1 MQKTN
6 DYLNMLKSRPLLITL
21 TLGILTAIGSIS
33 IDLYLPAFSV
43 MSSYFKVPMVRMET
57 TVTLFLFGMAFG
69 QLFIGPLSD
78 VWGRKLPL
86 KIGLSV
92 YIICSVACM
101 LTNSF
106 PLLLALRFLQGL
118 AGSACQVISRAL
130 VNDLY
135 KGNRAA
141 HVFTLL
147 QILMGVSPILAP
159 MVGGLLSEESTWKY
173 LFLIMALLSGMG
185 LLGCLTVLPD
195 GKPAAES
202 RKINF
207 KGIWKGYIECI
218 KSPSFVNYALVRA
231 VSNSAAF
238 AMITGSPFV
247 FTQLYSLSM
256 KQFGFI
262 FSILAVGIICTGII
276 NTRLLK
282 HFEVRAITKYALLF
296 QLLTGA
302 GMILV
307 IYFSGPFYVLLILA
321 FLFLSMLGPVLPNTT
336 ALYLASL
343 PAFSGSASALIGSLS
358 YLSAFLVTSILSLLH
373 NNTAYPMIFTMWSC
387 TVIAM
392 ACLLFRK
399 GSAVPKV
406 ME

>member
-1 MQKTN
+1 MQKRN
-6 DYLNMLKSRPLLITL
+6 LQPLLITL

-33 IDLYLPAFSV
+33 IDMYLPAFSV

-57 TVTLFLFGMAFG
+57 TVTLFLFGMSFG

-92 YIICSVACM
+92 YILCSVACM
-101 LTNSF
+101 LTSSF
-106 PLLLALRFLQGL
+106 TLLLALRFIQGL

-159 MVGGLLSEESTWKY
+159 MVGGLLSDESTWKY
-173 LFLIMALLSGMG
+173 LFLIMAILSGMG

-195 GKPAAES
+195 GKPGTAI
-202 RKINF
+202 KKLNF
-207 KGIWKGYIECI
+207 KGIRNAYIQCI

-247 FTQLYSLSM
+247 FTQIYAVSQQ
-256 KQFGFI
+256 QFGFI
-262 FSILAVGIICTGII
+262 FSMLAVGIIFTGII

-282 HFEVRAITKYALLF
+282 HFEVKAITKYALIF
-296 QLLTGA
+296 QLITGA

-307 IYFSGPFYVLLILA
+307 IYFNGPFYLLLTFA
-321 FLFLSMLGPVLPNTT
+321 FLFLSMLGPILPNTT
-336 ALYLASL
+336 ALYLATL

-358 YLSAFLVTSILSLLH
+358 YLSAFLVTSVLSLLH
-373 NNTAYPMIFTMWSC
+373 NNTAYPMVFTMWTC
-387 TVIAM
+387 TIVALG
-392 ACLLFRK
+392 CLLFRRRNE
-399 GSAVPKV
+399 GDQV
-406 ME
+406 MK

>member
-1 MQKTN
+1 MQKRN
-6 DYLNMLKSRPLLITL
+6 LQPLLITL

-33 IDLYLPAFSV
+33 IDMYLPAFSV
-43 MSSYFKVPMVRMET
+43 MSSYFKVPIVRMET
-57 TVTLFLFGMAFG
+57 TVTLFLFGMSFG

-86 KIGLSV
+86 KLGLSI
-92 YIICSVACM
+92 YILCSVACM
-101 LTNSF
+101 LTSSF
-106 PLLLALRFLQGL
+106 TLLLALRFIQGL

-159 MVGGLLSEESTWKY
+159 MVGGMLSDQSTWKY
-173 LFLIMALLSGMG
+173 LFLIMAILSGMG

-195 GKPAAES
+195 GKPGTAV
-202 RKINF
+202 KKLNF
-207 KGIWKGYIECI
+207 KGIRNAYSQCI

-247 FTQLYSLSM
+247 FTQLYAVSQ

-262 FSILAVGIICTGII
+262 FSMLAVGIIFTGII

-282 HFEVRAITKYALLF
+282 HFEVKVITKYALIF
-296 QLLTGA
+296 QLITGA

-307 IYFSGPFYVLLILA
+307 IYFNGPFYLLLTFA
-321 FLFLSMLGPVLPNTT
+321 FLFLSMLGPILPNTT
-336 ALYLASL
+336 ALYLATL

-358 YLSAFLVTSILSLLH
+358 YLSAFLITSVLSLLH
-373 NNTAYPMIFTMWSC
+373 NNTAYPMVFTMWTC
-387 TVIAM
+387 TIVALS
-392 ACLLFRK
+392 CLLFRRRNHDDQ
-399 GSAVPKV
+399 V
-406 ME
+406 MK

>member
-1 MQKTN
+1 MQKRN
-6 DYLNMLKSRPLLITL
+6 LQPLLITL

-33 IDLYLPAFSV
+33 IDMYLPAFSV

-57 TVTLFLFGMAFG
+57 TVTLFLFGMSFG

-92 YIICSVACM
+92 YILCSVACM
-101 LTNSF
+101 LTSSF
-106 PLLLALRFLQGL
+106 TLLLALRFIQGL

-159 MVGGLLSEESTWKY
+159 MVGGLLSDESTWKY
-173 LFLIMALLSGMG
+173 LFLIMAILSGMG

-195 GKPAAES
+195 GKPGTAI
-202 RKINF
+202 KKLNF
-207 KGIWKGYIECI
+207 KGIRNAYIQCI

-247 FTQLYSLSM
+247 FTQIYAVSQQ
-256 KQFGFI
+256 QFGFI
-262 FSILAVGIICTGII
+262 FSMLAVGIIFTGII

-282 HFEVRAITKYALLF
+282 HFEVKIITKYALIF
-296 QLLTGA
+296 QLITGA

-307 IYFSGPFYVLLILA
+307 IYFNGPFYLLLTFA
-321 FLFLSMLGPVLPNTT
+321 FLFLSMLGPILPNTT
-336 ALYLASL
+336 ALYLATL

-358 YLSAFLVTSILSLLH
+358 YLSAFLITSVLSLLH
-373 NNTAYPMIFTMWSC
+373 NNTAYPMVFTMWTC
-387 TVIAM
+387 TIVALG
-392 ACLLFRK
+392 CLLFRRRNE
-399 GSAVPKV
+399 GDQV
-406 ME
+406 MK

>member
-1 MQKTN
+1 MQKRN
-6 DYLNMLKSRPLLITL
+6 LQPLLITL

-33 IDLYLPAFSV
+33 IDMYLPAFSV

-57 TVTLFLFGMAFG
+57 TVTLFLFGMSFG

-92 YIICSVACM
+92 YILCSVACM
-101 LTNSF
+101 LTSSF
-106 PLLLALRFLQGL
+106 TLLLALRFIQGL

-159 MVGGLLSEESTWKY
+159 MVGGLLSDESTWKY
-173 LFLIMALLSGMG
+173 LFLIMAILSGMG

-195 GKPAAES
+195 GKPGTAI
-202 RKINF
+202 KKLNF
-207 KGIWKGYIECI
+207 KGIRNAYSQCI

-247 FTQLYSLSM
+247 FTQIYAVSQ

-262 FSILAVGIICTGII
+262 FSMLAVGIIVTGII

-282 HFEVRAITKYALLF
+282 HFEVKVITKYALIF
-296 QLLTGA
+296 QLITGA

-307 IYFSGPFYVLLILA
+307 IYFNGAFYLLLTFA
-321 FLFLSMLGPVLPNTT
+321 FLFLSMLGPILPNTT
-336 ALYLASL
+336 ALYLATL

-358 YLSAFLVTSILSLLH
+358 YLSAFLITSVLSLLH
-373 NNTAYPMIFTMWSC
+373 NNTAYPMVFTMWTC
-387 TVIAM
+387 TIVALG
-392 ACLLFRK
+392 CLFFRRRNNDDQ
-399 GSAVPKV
+399 V
-406 ME
+406 MK

>member
-1 MQKTN
+1 MQKRN
-6 DYLNMLKSRPLLITL
+6 LQPLLITL

-33 IDLYLPAFSV
+33 IDMYLPAFSV

-57 TVTLFLFGMAFG
+57 TVTLFLFGMSFG

-92 YIICSVACM
+92 YILCSVACM
-101 LTNSF
+101 LTSSF
-106 PLLLALRFLQGL
+106 TLLLALRFIQGL

-159 MVGGLLSEESTWKY
+159 MVGGLLSDASTWKY
-173 LFLIMALLSGMG
+173 LFLIMAILSGMG

-195 GKPAAES
+195 GKPGTAI
-202 RKINF
+202 KQLNF
-207 KGIWKGYIECI
+207 KGIRNAYSQCI

-247 FTQLYSLSM
+247 FTQIYAVSQ

-262 FSILAVGIICTGII
+262 FSMLAVGIIVTGII

-282 HFEVRAITKYALLF
+282 HFEVKVITKYALIF
-296 QLLTGA
+296 QLITGA

-307 IYFSGPFYVLLILA
+307 IYFNGPFYLLLIFA
-321 FLFLSMLGPVLPNTT
+321 FLSLSMLGPILPNTT
-336 ALYLASL
+336 ALYLATL

-358 YLSAFLVTSILSLLH
+358 YLSAFLITSVLSLLH
-373 NNTAYPMIFTMWSC
+373 NNTAYPMVFTMWTC
-387 TVIAM
+387 TIVALG
-392 ACLLFRK
+392 CLLFRRRNNDDQ
-399 GSAVPKV
+399 V
-406 ME
+406 MK

>member
-1 MQKTN
+1 MF
-6 DYLNMLKSRPLLITL
+6 KSRPLLITL

-57 TVTLFLFGMAFG
+57 TVTLFLFGMSFG

-86 KIGLSV
+86 KIGLAV

-101 LTNSF
+101 LTSSF
-106 PLLLALRFLQGL
+106 TLLLALRFLQGL

-159 MVGGLLSEESTWKY
+159 MVGGLLSDEATWKY
-173 LFLIMALLSGMG
+173 LFLIMALLSGIG

-195 GKPAAES
+195 GKPAAEI
-202 RKINF
+202 KKLNF
-207 KGIWKGYIECI
+207 KGIRKGYLECI

-247 FTQLYSLSM
+247 FTQLYSISM

-262 FSILAVGIICTGII
+262 FSMLAVGIICAGII

-282 HFEVRAITKYALLF
+282 HFEVKEITKYALIL
-296 QLLTGA
+296 QLLSGA

-307 IYFSGPFYVLLILA
+307 IYYSGPFYVLLVLT
-321 FLFLSMLGPVLPNTT
+321 FLFLSMLGPILPNTT

-358 YLSAFLVTSILSLLH
+358 YLSAFLVTSVLSLLH
-373 NNTAYPMIFTMWSC
+373 NHTAYPMIFTMWTC
-387 TVIAM
+387 TIIAM
-392 ACLLFRK
+392 ACLLFK
-399 GSAVPKV
+399 KEQSQV

>member
-1 MQKTN
+1 MQKRN
-6 DYLNMLKSRPLLITL
+6 LQPLLITL

-33 IDLYLPAFSV
+33 IDMYLPAFSV

-57 TVTLFLFGMAFG
+57 TVTLFLFGMSFG

-92 YIICSVACM
+92 YILCSVACM
-101 LTNSF
+101 LTSSF
-106 PLLLALRFLQGL
+106 TLLLALRFVQGL

-159 MVGGLLSEESTWKY
+159 MVGGLLSDESTWKY
-173 LFLIMALLSGMG
+173 LFLIMAILSGMG

-195 GKPAAES
+195 GKPGTAI
-202 RKINF
+202 KKLNF
-207 KGIWKGYIECI
+207 KGIRNAYSQCI
-218 KSPSFVNYALVRA
+218 KNPSFVNYALVRA

-247 FTQLYSLSM
+247 FTQIYAVSQ

-262 FSILAVGIICTGII
+262 FSMLAVGIIFTGII

-282 HFEVRAITKYALLF
+282 HFEVKIITKYALIF
-296 QLLTGA
+296 QLITGA

-307 IYFSGPFYVLLILA
+307 IYFNGPFYLLLNFA
-321 FLFLSMLGPVLPNTT
+321 FLFLSMLGPILPNTT
-336 ALYLASL
+336 ALYLATL

-358 YLSAFLVTSILSLLH
+358 YLSAFLITSVLSLLH
-373 NNTAYPMIFTMWSC
+373 NNTAYPMVFTMWTC
-387 TVIAM
+387 TIVALG
-392 ACLLFRK
+392 CLFFRRRNNDDQ
-399 GSAVPKV
+399 V
-406 ME
+406 MK

>member
-1 MQKTN
+1 MQKRN
-6 DYLNMLKSRPLLITL
+6 LQPLLITL

-33 IDLYLPAFSV
+33 IDMYLPAFSV

-57 TVTLFLFGMAFG
+57 TVTLFLFGMSFG

-86 KIGLSV
+86 KIGLLV
-92 YIICSVACM
+92 YILCSVACM
-101 LTNSF
+101 LTSSF
-106 PLLLALRFLQGL
+106 TLLLALRFIQGL

-159 MVGGLLSEESTWKY
+159 MVGGLLSDESTWKY
-173 LFLIMALLSGMG
+173 LFLIMAILSGMG

-195 GKPAAES
+195 GKPGTAI
-202 RKINF
+202 KKLNF
-207 KGIWKGYIECI
+207 KGIRNAYSQCI

-247 FTQLYSLSM
+247 FTQIYAVSQ

-262 FSILAVGIICTGII
+262 FSMLAVGIIFTGII

-282 HFEVRAITKYALLF
+282 HFEVKIITKYALIF
-296 QLLTGA
+296 QLITGA

-307 IYFSGPFYVLLILA
+307 IYFNGPFYLLLTFA
-321 FLFLSMLGPVLPNTT
+321 FLFLSMLGPILPNTT
-336 ALYLASL
+336 ALYLATL

-358 YLSAFLVTSILSLLH
+358 YLSAFLITSVLSLLH
-373 NNTAYPMIFTMWSC
+373 NNTAYPMVFTMWTC
-387 TVIAM
+387 TIVALG
-392 ACLLFRK
+392 CLFFRRRNNDDQ
-399 GSAVPKV
+399 V
-406 ME
+406 MK

>member
-1 MQKTN
+1 MQKRN
-6 DYLNMLKSRPLLITL
+6 LHPVLVTL

-33 IDLYLPAFSV
+33 IDMYLPAFSV

-57 TVTLFLFGMAFG
+57 TVTLFLFGMSFG

-78 VWGRKLPL
+78 IWGRKLPL
-86 KIGLSV
+86 KIGLTV
-92 YIICSVACM
+92 YILCSVACM
-101 LTNSF
+101 LTSSF

-159 MVGGLLSEESTWKY
+159 MVGGLLSDESTWKY

-195 GKPAAES
+195 GKPGTVI
-202 RKINF
+202 KKLNF
-207 KGIWKGYIECI
+207 KGIRKGYSQCI

-247 FTQLYSLSM
+247 FTQIYSIGE

-262 FSILAVGIICTGII
+262 FSLLAVGIICTGII

-282 HFEVRAITKYALLF
+282 YFEVKVITKYALIF
-296 QLLTGA
+296 QLITGL

-307 IYFSGPFYVLLILA
+307 IYFNGPFYVLLTFT
-321 FLFLSMLGPVLPNTT
+321 FLFLSMLGLILPNTT

-358 YLSAFLVTSILSLLH
+358 YLSAFLITSVLSLLH
-373 NNTAYPMIFTMWSC
+373 NNTAYPMVFTMWTC
-387 TVIAM
+387 TIVALG
-392 ACLLFRK
+392 CLLFRRRNNYR
-399 GSAVPKV
+399 
-406 ME
+406 

>member
-1 MQKTN
+1 MQKRN
-6 DYLNMLKSRPLLITL
+6 LQPLLITL

-33 IDLYLPAFSV
+33 IDMYLPAFSV

-57 TVTLFLFGMAFG
+57 TVTLFLFGMSFG

-92 YIICSVACM
+92 YILCSVACM
-101 LTNSF
+101 LTSSF
-106 PLLLALRFLQGL
+106 TLLLALRFIQGL

-159 MVGGLLSEESTWKY
+159 MVGGLLSDESTWKY
-173 LFLIMALLSGMG
+173 LFLIMAILSGMG

-195 GKPAAES
+195 GNPGTAIK
-202 RKINF
+202 KLNF
-207 KGIWKGYIECI
+207 KGIRNAYIQCI

-247 FTQLYSLSM
+247 FTQIYAVSQQ
-256 KQFGFI
+256 QFGFI
-262 FSILAVGIICTGII
+262 FSMLAVGIIFTGII

-282 HFEVRAITKYALLF
+282 HFEVKAITKYALIF
-296 QLLTGA
+296 QLITGA

-307 IYFSGPFYVLLILA
+307 IYFNGPFYLLLTFA
-321 FLFLSMLGPVLPNTT
+321 FLFLSMLGPILPNTT
-336 ALYLASL
+336 ALYLATL

-358 YLSAFLVTSILSLLH
+358 YLSAFLITSVLSLLH
-373 NNTAYPMIFTMWSC
+373 NNTAYPMVFTMWTC
-387 TVIAM
+387 TMVALG
-392 ACLLFRK
+392 CLLFRRRNE
-399 GSAVPKV
+399 GDQV
-406 ME
+406 MK

>member
-1 MQKTN
+1 MQKRK
-6 DYLNMLKSRPLLITL
+6 LHPLLVTL

-33 IDLYLPAFSV
+33 IDMYLPAFSV

-57 TVTLFLFGMAFG
+57 TVTLFLFGMSFG

-92 YIICSVACM
+92 YILCSVACM
-101 LTNSF
+101 LTSSF
-106 PLLLALRFLQGL
+106 MLLLALRFIQGL

-135 KGNRAA
+135 QGNRAA

-159 MVGGLLSEESTWKY
+159 MVGGLLSDASTWKY
-173 LFLIMALLSGMG
+173 LFLIMAILSGMG

-195 GKPAAES
+195 GKPGTAI
-202 RKINF
+202 KQLNF
-207 KGIWKGYIECI
+207 KGIRNAYSQCI

-247 FTQLYSLSM
+247 FTQIYAVSQ

-262 FSILAVGIICTGII
+262 FSMLAVGIIFTGII

-282 HFEVRAITKYALLF
+282 YFEVKVITKYALIF
-296 QLLTGA
+296 QLITGA
-302 GMILV
+302 AMILV
-307 IYFSGPFYVLLILA
+307 IYFNGPFYLLLTFA
-321 FLFLSMLGPVLPNTT
+321 FLFLSMLGPILPNTT
-336 ALYLASL
+336 ALYLATL

-358 YLSAFLVTSILSLLH
+358 YLSAFLITSVLSLLH
-373 NNTAYPMIFTMWSC
+373 NNTAYPMVFTMWTC
-387 TVIAM
+387 TIVALGG
-392 ACLLFRK
+392 LLFKRK
-399 GSAVPKV
+399 NEGDQV
-406 ME
+406 MK

>member
-1 MQKTN
+1 MQKRK
-6 DYLNMLKSRPLLITL
+6 LHPLLVTL

-33 IDLYLPAFSV
+33 IDMYLPAFSV
-43 MSSYFKVPMVRMET
+43 MSLYFKVPMVRMET
-57 TVTLFLFGMAFG
+57 TVTLFLFGMSFG

-92 YIICSVACM
+92 YILCSVACM
-101 LTNSF
+101 LTSSF
-106 PLLLALRFLQGL
+106 MLLLALRFLQGL

-135 KGNRAA
+135 QGNRAA

-159 MVGGLLSEESTWKY
+159 MVGGLLSDASTWKY

-195 GKPAAES
+195 GKPGTAI
-202 RKINF
+202 KQLNF
-207 KGIWKGYIECI
+207 KGIRNAYSQCI

-247 FTQLYSLSM
+247 FTQIYAVSQ

-262 FSILAVGIICTGII
+262 FSMLAVGIIATGII

-282 HFEVRAITKYALLF
+282 HFEVKIITKYALIF
-296 QLLTGA
+296 QLITGA

-307 IYFSGPFYVLLILA
+307 IYSNGPFYLLLTFA
-321 FLFLSMLGPVLPNTT
+321 FLFLSMLGPILPNTT
-336 ALYLASL
+336 ALYLATL

-358 YLSAFLVTSILSLLH
+358 YLSAFLITSVLSLLH
-373 NNTAYPMIFTMWSC
+373 NNTAYPMVFTMWTC
-387 TVIAM
+387 TIVALG
-392 ACLLFRK
+392 CLLFRRK
-399 GSAVPKV
+399 NEGDQV
-406 ME
+406 MK

>member
-1 MQKTN
+1 
-6 DYLNMLKSRPLLITL
+6 MLKSNPRPLLITL

-33 IDLYLPAFSV
+33 IDIYLPAFSV
-43 MSSYFKVPMVRMET
+43 MASHFKVPMFRIES

-78 VWGRKLPL
+78 VWGRKMPL
-86 KIGLSV
+86 KIGLV
-92 YIICSVACM
+92 IYIICSVCCM

-106 PLLLALRFLQGL
+106 PLLLGLRFVQGL

-135 KGNRAA
+135 KGKNAA

-159 MVGGLLSEESTWKY
+159 MIGGMLSDESTWKY
-173 LFLIMALLSGMG
+173 LFLIMALISGVG

-195 GKPAAES
+195 GKPGS
-202 RKINF
+202 DSKKINLQQ
-207 KGIWKGYIECI
+207 ILNGYRQSILT
-218 KSPSFVNYALVRA
+218 PSFVNYALVRA

-238 AMITGSPFV
+238 SMITGSPFV
-247 FTQLYSLSM
+247 LIHLYGVTR

-262 FSILAVGIICTGII
+262 FSLLAVGIIFTGLI

-282 HFEVRAITKYALLF
+282 HFEIKVITRYALLC
-296 QLLTGA
+296 QVITGA

-307 IYFSGPFYVLLILA
+307 IYFNGGLYLLLLLTFI
-321 FLFLSMLGPVLPNTT
+321 FLSMLGPILPNTT
-336 ALYLASL
+336 ALYLSSL
-343 PAFSGSASALIGSLS
+343 PNFAGSASALIGSLS
-358 YLSAFLVTSILSLLH
+358 YLSAFLITTLLSLLH
-373 NNTAYPMIFTMWSC
+373 NNTAYPMVFIMWAC
-387 TVIAM
+387 TVIAFG
-392 ACLLFRK
+392 CLSYNFLSGNSKNRL
-399 GSAVPKV
+399 
-406 ME
+406 

>member
-1 MQKTN
+1 MQKRN
-6 DYLNMLKSRPLLITL
+6 LQPLLITL

-33 IDLYLPAFSV
+33 IDMYLPAFSV

-57 TVTLFLFGMAFG
+57 TVTLFLFGMSFG

-92 YIICSVACM
+92 YILCSVACM
-101 LTNSF
+101 LTSSF
-106 PLLLALRFLQGL
+106 TLLLALRFIQGL

-159 MVGGLLSEESTWKY
+159 MVGGLLSDASTWKY
-173 LFLIMALLSGMG
+173 LFLIMAILSGMG

-195 GKPAAES
+195 GKPGTAI
-202 RKINF
+202 KQLNF
-207 KGIWKGYIECI
+207 KGIRNAYSQCI

-247 FTQLYSLSM
+247 FTQIYAVSQ

-262 FSILAVGIICTGII
+262 FSMLAVGIIVTGII

-282 HFEVRAITKYALLF
+282 HFEVKVITKYALIF
-296 QLLTGA
+296 QLITGA

-307 IYFSGPFYVLLILA
+307 IYFNGPFYLLLIFA
-321 FLFLSMLGPVLPNTT
+321 FLFLSMLGPILPNTT
-336 ALYLASL
+336 ALYLATL

-358 YLSAFLVTSILSLLH
+358 YLSAFLITSVLSLLH
-373 NNTAYPMIFTMWSC
+373 NNTAYPMVFTMWTC
-387 TVIAM
+387 TIVALG
-392 ACLLFRK
+392 CLLFRRRNNDDQ
-399 GSAVPKV
+399 V
-406 ME
+406 MK

>member
-1 MQKTN
+1 MQKRN
-6 DYLNMLKSRPLLITL
+6 LQPLLITL

-33 IDLYLPAFSV
+33 IDMYLPAFSV

-57 TVTLFLFGMAFG
+57 TVTLFLFGMSFG

-92 YIICSVACM
+92 YILCSVACM
-101 LTNSF
+101 LTSSF
-106 PLLLALRFLQGL
+106 TLLLALRFIQGL

-135 KGNRAA
+135 EGNRAA

-159 MVGGLLSEESTWKY
+159 MVGGLLSDESTWKY
-173 LFLIMALLSGMG
+173 LFLIMAILSGMG

-195 GKPAAES
+195 GKPGTAI
-202 RKINF
+202 KQLNF
-207 KGIWKGYIECI
+207 KGIRNAYSQCI

-247 FTQLYSLSM
+247 FTQIYAVSQ

-262 FSILAVGIICTGII
+262 FSMLAVGIIVTGII

-282 HFEVRAITKYALLF
+282 HFEVKVITKYALIF
-296 QLLTGA
+296 QLITGV

-307 IYFSGPFYVLLILA
+307 IYFNGPFYLLLTFA
-321 FLFLSMLGPVLPNTT
+321 FLFLSMLGPILPNTT
-336 ALYLASL
+336 ALYLATL

-358 YLSAFLVTSILSLLH
+358 YLSAFLITSVLSLLH
-373 NNTAYPMIFTMWSC
+373 NNTAYPMVFTMWTC
-387 TVIAM
+387 TIVALG
-392 ACLLFRK
+392 CLLFRRRNH
-399 GSAVPKV
+399 GEQV
-406 ME
+406 MK

>member
-1 MQKTN
+1 MQKRN
-6 DYLNMLKSRPLLITL
+6 LQPLLITL

-33 IDLYLPAFSV
+33 IDMYLPAFSV

-57 TVTLFLFGMAFG
+57 TVTLFLFGMSFG

-92 YIICSVACM
+92 YILCSVACM
-101 LTNSF
+101 LTSSF
-106 PLLLALRFLQGL
+106 TLLLALRFIQGL

-159 MVGGLLSEESTWKY
+159 MVGGLLSDASTWKY
-173 LFLIMALLSGMG
+173 LFLIMAILSGMG

-195 GKPAAES
+195 GKPGTAI
-202 RKINF
+202 KQLNF
-207 KGIWKGYIECI
+207 KGIRNAYSQCI

-247 FTQLYSLSM
+247 FTQIYAVSQ

-262 FSILAVGIICTGII
+262 FSMLAVGIIFTGII

-282 HFEVRAITKYALLF
+282 HFEVKVITKYALIF
-296 QLLTGA
+296 QLITGA

-307 IYFSGPFYVLLILA
+307 IYFNGPFYLLLTFA
-321 FLFLSMLGPVLPNTT
+321 FLFLSMLGPILPNTT
-336 ALYLASL
+336 ALYLATL

-358 YLSAFLVTSILSLLH
+358 YLSAFLITSVLSLLH
-373 NNTAYPMIFTMWSC
+373 NNTAYPMVFTMWAC
-387 TVIAM
+387 TIVALG
-392 ACLLFRK
+392 CLLFRRRNN
-399 GSAVPKV
+399 GEQV
-406 ME
+406 MK

>member
-1 MQKTN
+1 MQKRN
-6 DYLNMLKSRPLLITL
+6 LQPLLITL

-33 IDLYLPAFSV
+33 IDMYLPAFSV

-57 TVTLFLFGMAFG
+57 TVTLFLFGMSFG

-92 YIICSVACM
+92 YILCSVACM
-101 LTNSF
+101 LTSSF
-106 PLLLALRFLQGL
+106 TLLLALRFIQGL

-159 MVGGLLSEESTWKY
+159 MVGGLLSDESTWKY
-173 LFLIMALLSGMG
+173 LFLIMAILSGMG

-195 GKPAAES
+195 GKPGTAI
-202 RKINF
+202 KKLNF
-207 KGIWKGYIECI
+207 TGIRNAYIQCV

-247 FTQLYSLSM
+247 FTQIYAVSQQ
-256 KQFGFI
+256 QFGFI
-262 FSILAVGIICTGII
+262 FSMLAVGIIVTGII

-282 HFEVRAITKYALLF
+282 HFEVKAITKYALIF
-296 QLLTGA
+296 QLITGA

-307 IYFSGPFYVLLILA
+307 IYFNGPFYLLLTFA
-321 FLFLSMLGPVLPNTT
+321 FLFLSMLGPILPNTT
-336 ALYLASL
+336 ALYLATL

-358 YLSAFLVTSILSLLH
+358 YLSAFLITSVLSLLH
-373 NNTAYPMIFTMWSC
+373 NNTAYPMVFTMWTC
-387 TVIAM
+387 TIVALG
-392 ACLLFRK
+392 CLLFRRRNE
-399 GSAVPKV
+399 GDQV
-406 ME
+406 MK

>member
-1 MQKTN
+1 MQKRN
-6 DYLNMLKSRPLLITL
+6 LQPLLITL

-33 IDLYLPAFSV
+33 IDMYLPAFSV

-57 TVTLFLFGMAFG
+57 TVTLFLFGMSFG

-92 YIICSVACM
+92 YILCSVACM
-101 LTNSF
+101 LTSSF
-106 PLLLALRFLQGL
+106 TLLLALRFIQGL

-159 MVGGLLSEESTWKY
+159 MVGGLLSDASTWKY
-173 LFLIMALLSGMG
+173 LFLIMAILSGMG

-195 GKPAAES
+195 GKPGTAI
-202 RKINF
+202 KQLNF
-207 KGIWKGYIECI
+207 KGIRNAYSQCI

-247 FTQLYSLSM
+247 FTQIYAVSQ

-262 FSILAVGIICTGII
+262 FSMLAVGIIVTGII

-282 HFEVRAITKYALLF
+282 HFEVKVITKYALIF
-296 QLLTGA
+296 QLITGA

-307 IYFSGPFYVLLILA
+307 IYFNGPFYLLLTFA
-321 FLFLSMLGPVLPNTT
+321 FLFLSMLGPILPNTT
-336 ALYLASL
+336 ALYLATL

-358 YLSAFLVTSILSLLH
+358 YLSAFLITSVLSLLH
-373 NNTAYPMIFTMWSC
+373 NNTAYPMVFTMWTC
-387 TVIAM
+387 TIVALG
-392 ACLLFRK
+392 CLLFRRRNNDQEAEK
-399 GSAVPKV
+399 LN
-406 ME
+406 